1 MSSRDKY
8 QILSSIEN
16 VILIIFSD
24 SKISEWRREEIMAT
38 KDRYPETPRNLEACE
53 GKIYT
58 WRIWIFAPS
67 HFIYTQVDTNNKS
80 RNLTCHITQIRKKEK
95 VTRIHRK
102 ILEPST
108 AFELKMYFDN
118 WRLCYLHWMYF

>member
-8 QILSSIEN
+8 PILSSIEN

-24 SKISEWRREEIMAT
+24 SKVSEWRREEIMAT

-58 WRIWIFAPS
+58 
-67 HFIYTQVDTNNKS
+67 
-80 RNLTCHITQIRKKEK
+80 
-95 VTRIHRK
+95 
-102 ILEPST
+102 
-108 AFELKMYFDN
+108 
-118 WRLCYLHWMYF
+118 